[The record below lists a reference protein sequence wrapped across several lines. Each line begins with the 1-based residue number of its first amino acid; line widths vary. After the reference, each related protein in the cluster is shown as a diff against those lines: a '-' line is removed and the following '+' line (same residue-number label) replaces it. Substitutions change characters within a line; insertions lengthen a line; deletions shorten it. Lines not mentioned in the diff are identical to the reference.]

1 MIERGEVYR
10 HIKNL
15 KVFSKEIQKQNP
27 SKQVLP
33 KVDSFLTACLVLTFA
48 LVVGLGLGHFLGEHY
63 HYFYHYY
70 YFIVLSLLSI
80 ILHFLGEHHFF
91 LSLHLFEKS

>member
-48 LVVGLGLGHFLGEHY
+48 LVVGLGLGHFLGEH
-63 HYFYHYY
+63 HFFYH
-70 YFIVLSLLSI
+70 FISLRRVKMKK
-80 ILHFLGEHHFF
+80 
-91 LSLHLFEKS
+91 SLVANKC

>member
-15 KVFSKEIQKQNP
+15 KVLQNIY
-27 SKQVLP
+27 KMYLFANNNDNANA

-48 LVVGLGLGHFLGEHY
+48 LVVGLGLGHFLGETT
-63 HYFYHYY
+63 FV
-70 YFIVLSLLSI
+70 IMWSQSLCIAKVSLL
-80 ILHFLGEHHFF
+80 LTNLVGRQGNFV
-91 LSLHLFEKS
+91 

>member
-48 LVVGLGLGHFLGEHY
+48 LVVGLGLGHFLGEQHYYYCYYYHY
-63 HYFYHYY
+63 HYYVIIEYY
-70 YFIVLSLLSI
+70 LATSSL
-80 ILHFLGEHHFF
+80 
-91 LSLHLFEKS
+91 